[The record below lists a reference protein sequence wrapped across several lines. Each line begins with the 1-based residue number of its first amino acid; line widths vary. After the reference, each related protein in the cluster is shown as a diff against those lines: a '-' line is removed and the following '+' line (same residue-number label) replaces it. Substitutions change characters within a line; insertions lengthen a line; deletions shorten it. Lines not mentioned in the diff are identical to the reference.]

1 MQANEMYD
9 AAIIGGGLGGLTL
22 SIKLAQ
28 AGKKVLL
35 LEKESYPF
43 HKVCG
48 EYISME
54 SWEYITSCG
63 ISLEDL
69 QLPIISKL
77 GISAPNGLYLE
88 QALDLGG
95 FGIARFSLDKLLFD
109 QALKVGVNAMQNAKV
124 TQVQF
129 ENNQFHIQSTKGSF
143 TCFYAFG
150 AYGKKSNLDIQLKR
164 QFTHEKKQGKQNYIG
179 VKYHIKVNFPDNL
192 IELHNF
198 KNGYCGISKI
208 DKETYCLCY
217 LTTQE
222 NLSKYGNQIK
232 TMEEA
237 VLYKNPHLKRIFTE
251 AEMLYQKPLVI
262 SQIRFEPKQ
271 LIEQHIIMLGDAAG
285 LIAPLCGNGMSMAMR
300 AADIISKLFPADPS
314 NSGERVK
321 FENAYSAAWN
331 RNFSV
336 RLRVGRIFQHLFGST
351 FTTWLVILLLKP
363 FPSLLQK
370 IIRATHGE
378 RF

>member
-109 QALKVGVNAMQNAKV
+109 QALKVGVNAIENAKV

-143 TCFYAFG
+143 NCFYAFG

-164 QFTHEKKQGKQNYIG
+164 QFTHEKKTRKT
-179 VKYHIKVNFPDNL
+179 
-192 IELHNF
+192 EL
-198 KNGYCGISKI
+198 YRC
-208 DKETYCLCY
+208 
-217 LTTQE
+217 
-222 NLSKYGNQIK
+222 
-232 TMEEA
+232 
-237 VLYKNPHLKRIFTE
+237 
-251 AEMLYQKPLVI
+251 
-262 SQIRFEPKQ
+262 
-271 LIEQHIIMLGDAAG
+271 
-285 LIAPLCGNGMSMAMR
+285 
-300 AADIISKLFPADPS
+300 
-314 NSGERVK
+314 
-321 FENAYSAAWN
+321 
-331 RNFSV
+331 
-336 RLRVGRIFQHLFGST
+336 
-351 FTTWLVILLLKP
+351 
-363 FPSLLQK
+363 
-370 IIRATHGE
+370 
-378 RF
+378 